1 MYIVFSANRPGT
13 SFNVQS
19 EKYIVYSTCWGWYS
33 EMIYKLIKWLL
44 FHAIILNL
52 EEFLKIYR

>member
-1 MYIVFSANRPGT
+1 MYMVFSASRPGT

-33 EMIYKLIKWLL
+33 EMIYKLIKWLS

-52 EEFLKIYR
+52 EEF